1 MGPIAK
7 SGIVL
12 AFTFAAAGCGVLLR
26 TRLPAHHLSD
36 ESKDA
41 IKLTTG
47 LVGSMV
53 ALILGLLVWSSKS
66 FFDTQSAELTK
77 VSAQFVML
85 DRVLAHYGPEANGVR
100 DRLRAALG
108 RLLDQTWSRDG
119 EPSSLDPAVAGQDEN
134 LFEAVQQ
141 LSPQSDAQRSLRA
154 SAISMLYDLG
164 QTRWLIYEQ
173 TVAGLPQPLLLML
186 VFWLSLLFLSFGLFA
201 PKNGTVATSLFLSA
215 LAVSGAVLMIF
226 EMYSPYQG
234 LIQVSSEPVR
244 TAIAHL
250 GK

>member
-12 AFTFAAAGCGVLLR
+12 VFTFAAALCGGLLR
-26 TRLPAHHLSD
+26 SVLPDHHLSD

-41 IKLTTG
+41 IKLATG

-53 ALILGLLVWSSKS
+53 ALILGLLVWSSKN

-77 VSAQFVML
+77 MSAQAVML
-85 DRVLAHYGPEANGVR
+85 DRMLAHYGPETNGAR
-100 DRLRAALG
+100 DRLRAALS
-108 RLLDQTWSRDG
+108 RFLDQTWSHDG
-119 EPSSLDPAVAGQDEN
+119 KSSSLDPALTGQEG
-134 LFEAVQQ
+134 LYEAVQQ
-141 LSPQSDAQRSLRA
+141 LSPQNDSQRSLRA

-173 TVAGLPQPLLLML
+173 TVAGLPRPLLLVL
-186 VFWLSLLFLSFGLFA
+186 VFWLSLLFLSFGLLA
-201 PKNGTVATSLFLSA
+201 PKNGTVATCLFLSA

-234 LIQVSSEPVR
+234 LIQVSSEPLR
-244 TAIAHL
+244 AAIAHL